1 MLVVL
6 LPILPCLLAAPIV
19 IFVVGIVMPLWIA
32 ALLLTGAAWLVVAP
46 LEFLVRLA
54 GGGWLRSARAAI
66 ERGLHHLT
74 HPTIPARFRKRG

>member
-19 IFVVGIVMPLWIA
+19 VIFVGIVLPLWFA
-32 ALLLTGAAWLVVAP
+32 ALLLSGGAWLLVAP

-54 GGGWLRSARAAI
+54 GGGWLQSSRTAI
-66 ERGLHHLT
+66 ERALHHLT